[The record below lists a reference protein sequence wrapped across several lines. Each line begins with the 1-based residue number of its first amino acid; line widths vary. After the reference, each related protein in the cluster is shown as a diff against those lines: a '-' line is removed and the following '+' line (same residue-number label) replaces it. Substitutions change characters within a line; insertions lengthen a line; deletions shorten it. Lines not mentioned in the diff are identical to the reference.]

1 MSTNLTRGEA
11 IERIRRVGEMRE
23 LVVNLMKICL
33 EEARDSLEFS
43 QNDTAELYRAQ
54 GRAELARMIKDAL
67 SRN

>member
-1 MSTNLTRGEA
+1 MNLTRSEA
-11 IERIRRVGEMRE
+11 LDRVRRVGEVRE

-43 QNDTAELYRAQ
+43 KDSMEDLYRAQ
-54 GRAELARMIKDAL
+54 GRAELARMIIEAI

>member
-1 MSTNLTRGEA
+1 MNLTRSEA
-11 IERIRRVGEMRE
+11 LDRIRRVGEVRE

-43 QNDTAELYRAQ
+43 KDSTEELYRAQ
-54 GRAELARMIKDAL
+54 GRAELARMIYDAL